1 LNIPDDGDLSL
12 RMYYPTNSSG
22 SPFLPIYSLYVD
34 YFNLQLFKGVQSDLV
49 PKSESKIIYYE
60 GVKNVDTSLDLDSN
74 LFMLDGT
81 RYTEAPSPSAGNP
94 VKNSALSYT
103 SGISNN
109 IVDLYNNPVAGLTF
123 DYTTPLEN
131 FDFSNLVDLF
141 KDIGN
146 SINKNTN
153 VVNIVIEGNYKSEM
167 YNIGQKFSYTII
179 GGEEVNYCLLD
190 FNNDY
195 KFGSQNSILYSSE
208 FTDVTG
214 KTTIYKTVTS

>member
-1 LNIPDDGDLSL
+1 
-12 RMYYPTNSSG
+12 
-22 SPFLPIYSLYVD
+22 
-34 YFNLQLFKGVQSDLV
+34 V

-81 RYTEAPSPSAGNP
+81 RYTEVPSPSAGNP
-94 VKNSALSYT
+94 VKNSALAYT

-179 GGEEVNYCLLD
+179 GGQEVNYCLLD